1 MRRFT
6 RKKME
11 RRGIVLCIHINMTRF
26 SNTKTCFGGAFF
38 INKHTYVE
46 LYFFLGDAMNASV
59 KLNTVRGKKWMV
71 VVHKKVWNI
80 ALGLMCKFRCNLFT
94 ILLCDVLQ
102 FFSSLVSDG
111 WKRMEGMY
119 IRPIDKCIKCKW
131 SWQMQMDK

>member
-1 MRRFT
+1 
-6 RKKME
+6 ME

-94 ILLCDVLQ
+94 TLLCDVLQ
-102 FFSSLVSDG
+102 FFLLLCRMDEKE
-111 WKRMEGMY
+111 WKV
-119 IRPIDKCIKCKW
+119 CT
-131 SWQMQMDK
+131 